1 MSDALLHRPMKIL
14 IVKLSSLGDVIQ
26 TTPVVQDLHRCVSNA
41 SIDWVVEEGFADL
54 LSRVQGL
61 DRVIPCAQRRWRK
74 TPFASD
80 TRRAW
85 HDFWQTLQAQSYD
98 AVIDFQG
105 LIKSAYIA
113 RGAKLTPSGFSVTYG
128 NASDLCAYEWP
139 VKWMLK
145 QTVTMEK
152 TIHAVAR
159 YRTLAARALGYENTG
174 VLGELPAYP
183 FAIAPVGQR
192 RGVMLAHGT
201 TRLDNEWPFEHWL
214 GLSKRI
220 IAQGDAVYVPQASER
235 ELAFAQRLLTQLGDG
250 VHVLPRLSLA
260 QVCDEMAQCKGV
272 VSVDSGLG
280 HLAVALNLPVVQL
293 FSQPR
298 IQRAGPVGVA
308 HQCAIGG
315 DHVPSVEQA
324 WHAWQHCLEA
334 LP

>member
-1 MSDALLHRPMKIL
+1 MKVL

-26 TTPVVQDLHRCVSNA
+26 TTPVVNDLQRCVPGV

-54 LSRVQGL
+54 LSRVNGL
-61 DRVIPCAQRRWRK
+61 QRVIPCAQRRWRK

-80 TRRAW
+80 TRQAW
-85 HDFWQTLQAQSYD
+85 RDFWHTLREEAYD

-105 LIKSAYIA
+105 LVKSAYVA
-113 RGAKLTPSGFSVTYG
+113 RGARLNAGGFSVTYG

-139 VKWMLK
+139 VKWLLK
-145 QTVTMEK
+145 KTVPMEK

-159 YRTLAARALGYENTG
+159 YRTLAARALGYEHTG
-174 VLGELPAYP
+174 VLQQLPSYP
-183 FAIAPVGQR
+183 FVTAAAHAR

-201 TRLDNEWPFEHWL
+201 TRADNEWPLAHWV
-214 GLSKRI
+214 GLAEKI
-220 IAQGDAVYVPQASER
+220 IAQGQTVCVPHASER
-235 ELAFAQRLLTQLGDG
+235 EWQFAQDLKAQLGEA
-250 VHVLPRLSLA
+250 VQVLPRLSLA
-260 QVCDEMAQCKGV
+260 QVCDAMSQCQGV

-315 DHVPSVEQA
+315 DHVPTVDEAWQA
-324 WHAWQHCLEA
+324 WCRCLDV

>member
-1 MSDALLHRPMKIL
+1 MKVL

-26 TTPVVQDLHRCVSNA
+26 TTPVVNDLRRCVPDV

-74 TPFASD
+74 TPFATD
-80 TRRAW
+80 TRQAWRA
-85 HDFWQTLQAQSYD
+85 FWQNLHAQSYD

-113 RGAKLTPSGFSVTYG
+113 RGAKLTPTGFSVTYG

-145 QTVTMEK
+145 QTVPMEK

-159 YRTLAARALGYENTG
+159 YRTLAARALRYEDQG
-174 VLGELPAYP
+174 VLGELAAYP
-183 FAIAPVGQR
+183 FATAAVHER

-214 GLSKRI
+214 NLAQKLT
-220 IAQGDAVYVPQASER
+220 AQGQEVLVPQASER
-235 ELAFAQRLLTQLGDG
+235 EAQFAHRLAEHVGQG
-250 VHVLPRLSLA
+250 VRVLPRLSLA
-260 QVCDEMAQCKGV
+260 QVCDEMAQCQGV

-308 HQCAIGG
+308 HQCAVGG
-315 DHVPSVEQA
+315 DHVPSVDEAWQA
-324 WHAWQHCLEA
+324 WRRCLGA
-334 LP
+334 LQ

>member
-1 MSDALLHRPMKIL
+1 MKVL

-26 TTPVVQDLHRCVSNA
+26 TTPVVNDLRRCVPNVH
-41 SIDWVVEEGFADL
+41 IDWVVEESFADL

-80 TRRAW
+80 TRQAWRA
-85 HDFWQTLQAQSYD
+85 FWQTLQAQSYD

-113 RGAKLTPSGFSVTYG
+113 RGAKLTANGFSVTYG

-145 QTVTMEK
+145 QTVPMEK
-152 TIHAVAR
+152 TIHAVSR
-159 YRTLAARALGYENTG
+159 YRTLAARALGYEASG
-174 VLGELPAYP
+174 VLGEWASYP
-183 FAIAPVGQR
+183 FATAVVHERQ
-192 RGVMLAHGT
+192 GVMLAHGT
-201 TRLDNEWPFEHWL
+201 TRLDNEWPFELWL
-214 GLSKRI
+214 DLAQKF
-220 IAQGDAVYVPQASER
+220 IAQGDEVLVPQASER
-235 ELAFAQRLLTQLGDG
+235 ELQFASRLAERAGEG
-250 VHVLPRLSLA
+250 VRVLPRLSLA
-260 QVCDEMAQCKGV
+260 QVCDLMAQCKGV

-298 IQRAGPVGVA
+298 IQRAGPVGVP

-315 DHVPSVEQA
+315 DHVPSVDETWQA
-324 WHAWQHCLEA
+324 WCQCWKAIA
-334 LP
+334 

>member
-1 MSDALLHRPMKIL
+1 MKVL

-26 TTPVVQDLHRCVSNA
+26 TTPVVNDVHRQLPGA

-54 LSRVQGL
+54 LSRVNGL
-61 DRVIPCAQRRWRK
+61 TRVIPCAQRRWRK

-80 TRRAW
+80 TRAAWRA
-85 HDFWQTLQAQSYD
+85 FWQDLQAQSYD

-113 RGAKLTPSGFSVTYG
+113 RGAKLTPHGFSVTYG

-139 VKWMLK
+139 VKWLLK
-145 QTVTMEK
+145 KTVPMER

-159 YRTLAARALGYENTG
+159 YRTLAARALGYEASG
-174 VLGELPAYP
+174 VLQELPSYP
-183 FAIAPVGQR
+183 FATAAAHQR

-201 TRLDNEWPFEHWL
+201 TRPDNEWPFDHWL
-214 GLSKRI
+214 GLGQQLM
-220 IAQGDAVYVPQASER
+220 AQGEQVLVPQASES
-235 ELAFAQRLLTQLGDG
+235 ELQFAQRLVAQLGQG
-250 VHVLPRLSLA
+250 AQVLPRMSLA
-260 QVCDEMAQCKGV
+260 QVCDQMAQCKGV

-315 DHVPSVEQA
+315 DHVPSVAQA
-324 WHAWQHCLEA
+324 WQAWGRCLAA